1 MKNLLLLLSIFFFI
15 SCTPVGETVEEI
27 PLTETDVRLEF
38 YTQESN
44 YDEIEFSYYDNKTD
58 KFNNE
63 TLVFNYDNSGNPLPL
78 IVNWEDF
85 GYKYVRGEAYRN
97 NFSIAELT
105 LKLYVNDELVYEE
118 TQAGNSNAYARV
130 VFDHTIN

>member
-1 MKNLLLLLSIFFFI
+1 MLLSIFFFI

-78 IVNWEDF
+78 ILNWEDF

-105 LKLYVNDELVYEE
+105 LKLYVNDELVFEE
-118 TQAGNSNAYARV
+118 TQAGNSNAYGRV
-130 VFDHTIN
+130 FLIIL

>member
-1 MKNLLLLLSIFFFI
+1 MLLSIFFFI
-15 SCTPVGETVEEI
+15 SCTPVGESVEEI

-78 IVNWEDF
+78 ILNWEDF

-105 LKLYVNDELVYEE
+105 LKLYVNDELVFEE
-118 TQAGNSNAYARV
+118 TQAGNSNAYGRV
-130 VFDHTIN
+130 FFDHTIN

>member
-1 MKNLLLLLSIFFFI
+1 MLLSIFFFI
-15 SCTPVGETVEEI
+15 SCTPVGESVEEI

-78 IVNWEDF
+78 ILNWEDF

-105 LKLYVNDELVYEE
+105 LKLYVNDELVFEE
-118 TQAGNSNAYARV
+118 TQAGNSNAYGRV
-130 VFDHTIN
+130 FLIIL